1 MRRFFLRLFFFIPD
15 KGKTILGKGKT
26 IFPCHSGGV
35 FLSTRQYLQHVKRFF
50 QNDMRGVG
58 GVTHTSLGVITLFVS
73 LALLLSACGNSH
85 FRKGSGALSRGEFQR
100 ALTELSSAVRQ
111 DPQNYKHWRELGVA
125 LFQVRQFEKA
135 ISALERSRQLQPNDS
150 RTLFFLGFSH
160 ELEGRFAEAIAIY
173 GEYRRRTL
181 FDPMAKQLQARI
193 SKLSVKLAEIE
204 VRRALEEEKELTL
217 GQPKSNTIA
226 VLYFRNVSERSEW
239 NALLKGITYMLTTD
253 LGQVKSIR
261 LVERTKLETLMKE
274 IALSSSEMYDRFTAP
289 RAGKVLGAERVVVGG
304 AIAMGTSAIQLDAG
318 MIQSSTSMSVVKP
331 VRAVGRLSDVMQLE
345 KQLAFSLIDNL
356 GVPLSETERESI
368 QKLPTESTLAFVAF
382 CRGLE
387 YADSLNIPQA
397 QAAFSEAL
405 RLDPSFK
412 TAEQEL
418 TTLSTAVLAEQQF
431 VALAASDPTASTAA
445 QHLEAISDATQNPNA
460 SAAPL
465 IPPVQT
471 GTIVVR
477 GKIR

>member
-1 MRRFFLRLFFFIPD
+1 MNQTRRFHKENQKRTQRRKGAKNPQSFSLRDLCGFASLREIFCFIKSKAASVKWPIHLTA
-15 KGKTILGKGKT
+15 TIL
-26 IFPCHSGGV
+26 I
-35 FLSTRQYLQHVKRFF
+35 
-50 QNDMRGVG
+50 
-58 GVTHTSLGVITLFVS
+58 
-73 LALLLSACGNSH
+73 ALLLTACGNSH
-85 FRKGSGALSRGEFQR
+85 FRKGNSALSRGEFQR
-100 ALTELSSAVRQ
+100 ALTQLSAAVRQ
-111 DPQNYKHWRELGVA
+111 DPNNYKHWRELGVA

-135 ISALERSRQLQPNDS
+135 IGALERARQLQPNDS
-150 RTLFFLGFSH
+150 RTLFFLGYSH
-160 ELEGRFAEAIAIY
+160 ELEGRFGEAIAIY
-173 GEYRRRTL
+173 SEYRRRTL
-181 FDPMAKQLQARI
+181 FDPMAKQLQSRI
-193 SKLSVKLAEIE
+193 SKLSVQLAELE
-204 VRRALEEEKELTL
+204 VRRALQEEKSMTL
-217 GQPKSNTIA
+217 GQPKSNTVA
-226 VLYFRNVSERSEW
+226 VLYFRNVSERGEW
-239 NALLKGITYMLTTD
+239 NALLKGLTYMLTTD

-274 IALSSSEMYDRFTAP
+274 IALSSSELYDRFTAP

-318 MIQSSTSMSVVKP
+318 VIQTSTSMSMVKP
-331 VRAVGRLSDVMQLE
+331 VRVVGRLSEVMQLE
-345 KQLAFSLIDNL
+345 KQLAFSLIDHL

-412 TAEQEL
+412 AAEQEL
-418 TTLSTAVLAEQQF
+418 STLSTAVLPEQQF
-431 VALAASDPTASTAA
+431 VALAASDPTASTNA
-445 QHLEAISDATQNPNA
+445 QHLEAISSATQNSNA
-460 SAAPL
+460 SASPL

-477 GKIR
+477 GKIK

>member
-1 MRRFFLRLFFFIPD
+1 M
-15 KGKTILGKGKT
+15 GKTIT
-26 IFPCHSGGV
+26 TSRSQTPRDCHSAET
-35 FLSTRQYLQHVKRFF
+35 FLSTGQFLQCVKRFLL
-50 QNDMRGVG
+50 NDRFG
-58 GVTHTSLGVITLFVS
+58 LIILIAS
-73 LALLLSACGNSH
+73 LALLLSACGNAH
-85 FRKGSGALSRGEFQR
+85 FRKGNSALARGEFQY
-100 ALTELSSAVRQ
+100 ALTQLSAAVRQ
-111 DPQNYKHWRELGVA
+111 DQQNFKHWRELGVA

-150 RTLFFLGFSH
+150 RTLFFLGYSH
-160 ELEGRFAEAIAIY
+160 ELEGRFAEAIAVY

-193 SKLSVKLAEIE
+193 SQLNVKLAEIE
-204 VRRALEEEKELTL
+204 VRRALQEEKEMTL
-217 GQPKSNTIA
+217 GQPKSNTLA
-226 VLYFRNVSERSEW
+226 VLYFRNVSERGEW

-261 LVERTKLETLMKE
+261 LVERNKLEVLMKE
-274 IALSSSEMYDRFTAP
+274 IALSSSALYDRFTAP

-304 AIAMGTSAIQLDAG
+304 AIAMGTTGIQLDAG
-318 MIQSSTSMSVVKP
+318 VIQSSTSMSVVKP
-331 VRAVGRLSDVMQLE
+331 VRAVGRLSDVMLLE
-345 KQLAFSLIDNL
+345 KQLAFSLIDQL

-382 CRGLE
+382 CRGLQ
-387 YADSLNIPQA
+387 YADSLRIPQA

-412 TAEQEL
+412 AAEQEL
-418 TTLSTAVLAEQQF
+418 TTLATAVLPQQQF
-431 VALAASDPTASTAA
+431 VALAASDPTASTNA
-445 QHLEAISDATQNPNA
+445 QHLEAISNATQNSNA
-460 SAAPL
+460 SATPL

-477 GKIR
+477 GKLK